1 MPIVRKSRTGRRV
14 TPTRSADVLVRGSM
28 RRHRHKKAQDEEE
41 RAHMDGMLGAVHG
54 ALMEPAPRAS
64 QPVLQAPQRSRRTRT
79 DISRAL
85 EEFEKLGTK

>member
-14 TPTRSADVLVRGSM
+14 TPTRSTDAVARGGM
-28 RRHRHKKAQDEEE
+28 RRQHHKKAQDEEE
-41 RAHMDGMLGAVHG
+41 RAHMDGMLGVIHG

-64 QPVLQAPQRSRRTRT
+64 QPLLQAPQRSRRVRT